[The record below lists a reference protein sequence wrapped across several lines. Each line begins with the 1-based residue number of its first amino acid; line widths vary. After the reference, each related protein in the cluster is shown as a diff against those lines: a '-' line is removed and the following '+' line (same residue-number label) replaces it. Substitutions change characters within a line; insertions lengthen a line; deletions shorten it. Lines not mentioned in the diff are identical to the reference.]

1 MNARDLIEDN
11 VQLVSL
17 PEVCLRIQQLADDP
31 HADMNEFARLVAQD
45 PALTTRLLKLVN
57 SAYYGFPGRIDTLS
71 RAINLVGI
79 AELRNLTLAMAAM
92 DVFGGLE
99 NERFDM
105 LRFWRHSVYCAL
117 AARFLAKR
125 ARVLHAER
133 LFIAGLLH
141 DVGRLLIFSLL
152 PEPSARVL
160 QRMNTGED
168 VCAAEQAVLTFDH
181 AQVGY
186 ELLSLWQLPKEL
198 CVAVGCH
205 HAPEHAKVAQLETT
219 LVYLANHIALQV
231 ERAAND
237 RTSPRYDPFGG
248 FTDPNILDD
257 LAARPLLDGIAA
269 EHWRCA
275 RLEPAVVDEAV
286 AAAAADFDELL
297 NILYSV

>member
-1 MNARDLIEDN
+1 MNPCDLIKDN
-11 VQLVSL
+11 VQLLSL

-31 HADMNEFARLVAQD
+31 HADMGEFAKLVAQD

-71 RAINLVGI
+71 RAVNLVGI

-92 DVFGGLE
+92 EVFGGLE

-117 AARFLAKR
+117 VARFLARR

-141 DVGRLLIFSLL
+141 DVGRLLICGLL
-152 PEPSARVL
+152 PEPATDIQ
-160 QRMNTGED
+160 QRAAAGED
-168 VCAAEQAVLTFDH
+168 ICSAERDVLGFDH
-181 AQVGY
+181 EEIGR
-186 ELLSLWQLPKEL
+186 ELLRLWQLPKEL

-205 HAPEHAKVAQLETT
+205 HAPERAEVAQLETT
-219 LVYLANHIALQV
+219 LVYLANRIAVQV
-231 ERAAND
+231 ENAAYD

-248 FTDPNILDD
+248 FTDPAILQDCGP
-257 LAARPLLDGIAA
+257 RPVLDAIAA
-269 EHWRCA
+269 AHWQRA
-275 RLEPAVVDEAV
+275 GLEATVVDAAV
-286 AAAAADFDELL
+286 AAAAVDFDEMLT
-297 NILYSV
+297 ILYNV

>member
-1 MNARDLIEDN
+1 MNPRDLIKDN
-11 VQLVSL
+11 VQLLSL

-31 HADMNEFARLVAQD
+31 HADMNEFAQLVAQD

-92 DVFGGLE
+92 EVFGGLE

-117 AARFLAKR
+117 VARFLAKR

-141 DVGRLLIFSLL
+141 DVGRLLVFSLL
-152 PEPSARVL
+152 PEAAGRIV
-160 QRMNTGED
+160 QRTAQGED
-168 VCAAEQAVLTFDH
+168 VSLAERAELGFDH

-186 ELLSLWQLPKEL
+186 ELLSLWQLPREL
-198 CVAVGCH
+198 CVAVACH
-205 HAPEHAKVAQLETT
+205 HAPQDAELAQLEST
-219 LVYLANHIALQV
+219 LVYLANVVAVQV
-231 ERAAND
+231 EAAANN
-237 RTSPRYDPFGG
+237 RASARFEPFGG
-248 FTDPNILDD
+248 FTDPAALDD
-257 LAARPLLDGIAA
+257 PVARPLVDAVAA
-269 EHWRCA
+269 VHWQSA
-275 RLEPAVVDEAV
+275 RLEPAVVTDAV